1 MWLKYAHSSVDI
13 GNHRYTNE
21 QNYIRGNISVIKK
34 KLPPPLPQSQKRPYS
49 LATGGECSLISPT
62 LVC

>member
-13 GNHRYTNE
+13 GSHRYTNV

-34 KLPPPLPQSQKRPYS
+34 NAPPPPPVPKTSIQPCNRRR
-49 LATGGECSLISPT
+49 
-62 LVC
+62 V